1 MKVSR
6 YILVNLFL
14 IVMSSFL
21 LKANA
26 QLGFDLKIDKPDP
39 YGNRVLKAEKTGS
52 KPLKASKK
60 FFQNLTTHYNYFFN
74 ANNKLNDVIESAK
87 LYFRDDYTGLL
98 PFYNYTLDVT
108 AQNSQQLDS
117 VIYKCKTGLV
127 MHDLRSDWCDNM
139 YLLWGAAWFLEK
151 KFDSAALMFQFINY
165 SFADKEQ
172 DGYYKYIGSNLDGN
186 NALTITTKEKK
197 KFSSAEASRNDAFIW
212 QIRTLIERGN
222 FAEAGSLIA
231 TLKEDPFCPKR
242 LHTDLEEIQAYWFY
256 RQNVWDS
263 SASHLILAL
272 DNANTNQEKARWE
285 YLAAQMFERSGN
297 WEQAQKFY
305 VRSTGHTTDP
315 VMDVYARLNAVRV
328 NKDNSGNYIEKNIE
342 ALLKMAKKDRYT
354 DYRDIIYYMAAQME
368 LELNNPAAAENLLLK
383 STKYNNGNLSSKSR
397 AYLMLAD
404 LSYNRKKYLPSA
416 FYYDSVTARDIAG
429 ADFDRVQTR
438 KPVLARVTIYS
449 GIISRQ
455 DSLQKIAAMPEE
467 ERKAFITKLVK
478 KLRRQQGLSEVPIT
492 SGSTINNT
500 LPDLFPPAQQ
510 KGDWYFYNDVL
521 RTQGAAQFKQTWG
534 SRPNLDNWRRFA
546 NVSQQLTKVQTPAQ
560 GNDVSNP
567 PTEVDNTPSYDNLI
581 KNVPLTGLQMQVS
594 NDSLSNAL
602 FSLGTV
608 YLNEIEDDSSAMAT
622 FDRLRSRFPDY
633 KNNSEVL
640 FDLYYANKKTGNF
653 IKAEEIKKTL
663 LSQYPSSRQASIV
676 ATGKDPVAGKD
687 KSPESTKAY
696 EDIYNLFIE
705 GKFEEAE
712 AAKKQADSL
721 YKTNYWN
728 PQLLYIE
735 SVYHI
740 RRRDDSVAK
749 NILQTLI
756 AQNINTPMAK
766 KAQNMIDVLNRRAQ
780 IEDEL
785 TRYQIHTD
793 STSNQPIVSNPV
805 VQTTIKKDT
814 VANKTIVAVP
824 KKDTV
829 ANNPLAVVHKKDSVA
844 VNRMVVN
851 PAVKKDSTISKP
863 FVLTPVKKD
872 SVIRTVVAKPKMKK
886 DSIAAIKKPLR
897 KAGEYYFD
905 SSAKHFVVIVLNK
918 VDPLF
923 VTEVKNA
930 YFRFNHEHF
939 ANQPFQLASIDLD
952 ADKKLVL
959 ISDFTNTN
967 EALSYMQ
974 MAKHYA
980 PSEVIPW
987 LKADKYFFSIITSDN
1002 LDVLLQK
1009 KDFIQYQKFLDQNLP
1024 GKL

>member
-1 MKVSR
+1 MKVSC
-6 YILVNLFL
+6 YILVSLFL
-14 IVMSSFL
+14 IAISSFFL
-21 LKANA
+21 RADA

-60 FFQNLTTHYNYFFN
+60 FLQNLSTHYNYFFN
-74 ANNKLNDVIESAK
+74 ANNKLNDVIETAK
-87 LYFRDDYTGLL
+87 LYFRDDYTNLL

-117 VIYKCKTGLV
+117 VIYKSRTGLV
-127 MHDLRSDWCDNM
+127 MHDLRSDWADNM

-151 KFDSAALMFQFINY
+151 KFDSAALMFQFINH
-165 SFADKEQ
+165 SFADKEK

-186 NALTITTKEKK
+186 NALTISTKEKK
-197 KFSSAEASRNDAFIW
+197 KSFSASASRNDAFFW
-212 QIRTLIERGN
+212 QIRTQIELGR
-222 FAEAGSLIA
+222 FAEAASLIA
-231 TLKEDPFCPKR
+231 TLKEDPFFPKR
-242 LHTDLEEIQAYWFY
+242 LNTDLEEMQAYWFY

-263 SASHLILAL
+263 SATHLILAL
-272 DNANTNQEKARWE
+272 NNAHTNQEKARWE
-285 YLAAQMFERSGN
+285 YLAAQMFERSEN
-297 WEQAQKFY
+297 LEQAQKFY
-305 VRSTGHTTDP
+305 VRSSTHTTDP

-383 STKYNNGNLSSKSR
+383 SAKYNNGNPASKSK

-404 LSYNRKKYLPSA
+404 LSYKRKKYLQSA
-416 FYYDSVTARDIAG
+416 FYYDSVTARDLQE
-429 ADFDRVQTR
+429 ADFEKMQTR
-438 KPVLARVTIYS
+438 KPLLAKVTAYS

-467 ERKAFITKLVK
+467 ERKSFISKLVK
-478 KLRRQQGLSEVPIT
+478 KLRRQQGLSEAPLT
-492 SGSTINNT
+492 SGSTINTNAG
-500 LPDLFPPAQQ
+500 DLFPSSQQ
-510 KGDWYFYNDVL
+510 KGEWYFYNDVL
-521 RTQGAAQFKQTWG
+521 RTQGATQFKQVWG
-534 SRPNLDNWRRFA
+534 NRPNLDNWRRFA
-546 NVSQQLTKVQTPAQ
+546 NVSQQLTKVQTPVQ

-567 PTEVDNTPSYDNLI
+567 TTEVDNTPSFDNLV
-581 KNVPLTGLQMQVS
+581 KNVPLTELQMQVS

-608 YLNEIEDDSSAMAT
+608 YLNEIEDDSSAMVT
-622 FDRLRSRFPDY
+622 FDRLRTRFPNY
-633 KNNSEVL
+633 KNNSELL
-640 FDLYYANKKTGNF
+640 FDLYYANQKTGNF

-663 LSQYPSSRQASIV
+663 LSQYPSSRHASIV
-676 ATGKDPVAGKD
+676 ATGKDPAAGKD

-705 GKFEEAE
+705 GKFDEAE
-712 AAKKQADSL
+712 AAKKQADSM

-756 AQNINTPMAK
+756 AQNINTPMAI

-785 TRYQIHTD
+785 SRYQIHTD
-793 STSNQPIVSNPV
+793 STSTQPIVSNAL

-814 VANKTIVAVP
+814 AANKTMAAVP
-824 KKDTV
+824 
-829 ANNPLAVVHKKDSVA
+829 AKDSVA
-844 VNRMVVN
+844 NKPVVVYKKDMV
-851 PAVKKDSTISKP
+851 AVKQFSVKPEVKKEATISKA
-863 FVLTPVKKD
+863 VILNPVKKD
-872 SVIRTVVAKPKMKK
+872 SAAKTVVSKPKMKK
-886 DSIAAIKKPLR
+886 DSIAAISKPLR
-897 KAGEYYFD
+897 KPGEYYFD
-905 SSAKHFVVIVLNK
+905 SSAKHYVVIVLNK

-930 YFRFNHEHF
+930 YFRFNREHYG
-939 ANQPFQLASIDLD
+939 NQTFQLASVDLD

-959 ISDFTNTN
+959 ISNFMNTS

-974 MAKHYA
+974 SAKHFA
-980 PSEVIPW
+980 PFEVIPW
-987 LKADKYFFSIITSDN
+987 LKADKYSFSIITQEN
-1002 LDVLLQK
+1002 LDLLLQK
-1009 KDFIQYQKFLDQNLP
+1009 KDFIQYKKFLDQNLP

>member
-1 MKVSR
+1 MKVSCH
-6 YILVNLFL
+6 ILVNLIL
-14 IVMSSFL
+14 IVISSFFL
-21 LKANA
+21 RANA

-60 FFQNLTTHYNYFFN
+60 FFQNLSTHFNYFFN
-74 ANNKLNDVIESAK
+74 ANNKLNDVIETAK
-87 LYFRDDYTGLL
+87 LYFRDDYTNLL

-108 AQNSQQLDS
+108 AQNSQELDS
-117 VIYKCKTGLV
+117 VIYKCRTGLV
-127 MHDLRSDWCDNM
+127 MHDLRNDWCDNM

-151 KFDSAALMFQFINY
+151 KFDSATLMFQFINH
-165 SFADKEQ
+165 SFADKEK

-186 NALTITTKEKK
+186 NALTISTKEKK
-197 KFSSAEASRNDAFIW
+197 KNSSASSRNDAFLW
-212 QIRTLIERGN
+212 QMRTQIEMGR

-231 TLKEDPFCPKR
+231 TLKEDPFFPKR
-242 LHTDLEEIQAYWFY
+242 LNTDLEEIQAYWFY

-263 SASHLILAL
+263 SATHLILAL
-272 DNANTNQEKARWE
+272 NNAHTNQEKARWE
-285 YLAAQMFERSGN
+285 YLAAQMFELSEKP
-297 WEQAQKFY
+297 EQAQKFY
-305 VRSTGHTTDP
+305 VRASAQTTDP

-342 ALLKMAKKDRYT
+342 ALLKMAKKDRYS

-383 STKYNNGNLSSKSR
+383 STKYNNGNPASKSK

-404 LSYNRKKYLPSA
+404 LAYKRKKYLPSA
-416 FYYDSVTARDIAG
+416 FYYDSVTARDLQE
-429 ADFDRVQTR
+429 ADFEKMQIR
-438 KPVLARVTIYS
+438 KPLLAKVTAYS

-467 ERKAFITKLVK
+467 KRKSFINKLVK
-478 KLRRQQGLSEVPIT
+478 KMRRQQGLSEVPIT
-492 SGSTINNT
+492 SGSTINTNAGN
-500 LPDLFPPAQQ
+500 LFPTSQQ
-510 KGDWYFYNDVL
+510 KGEWYFYNEAL
-521 RTQGAAQFKQTWG
+521 RTQGATQFKQVWG
-534 SRPNLDNWRRFA
+534 NRPNLDNWRRFA
-546 NVSQQLTKVQTPAQ
+546 NVSQQLTKVQTPVQ
-560 GNDVSNP
+560 SNDVSNSA
-567 PTEVDNTPSYDNLI
+567 TEVDNTPSYDNLI
-581 KNVPLTGLQMQVS
+581 KNVPLTELQMQVS

-622 FDRLRSRFPDY
+622 FDRLRTRFPNY
-633 KNNSEVL
+633 KNNSELL
-640 FDLYYANKKTGNF
+640 FDLYYANKKTANF
-653 IKAEEIKKTL
+653 IKAEELKKTL
-663 LSQYPSSRQASIV
+663 LSQYPSSRHASII
-676 ATGKDPVAGKD
+676 ATGKDPAAGKD

-712 AAKKQADSL
+712 AAKKQADSI

-756 AQNINTPMAK
+756 AQNINTPMAI
-766 KAQNMIDVLNRRAQ
+766 KAQNLIDVLNRRAQ

-785 TRYQIHTD
+785 SRYQIHTD
-793 STSNQPIVSNPV
+793 STSTQPIVSNPV

-814 VANKTIVAVP
+814 VANKTMAAVLR
-824 KKDTV
+824 KDTV
-829 ANNPLAVVHKKDSVA
+829 STKPMVVVIKKDSVA
-844 VNRMVVN
+844 VKPMVVH
-851 PAVKKDSTISKP
+851 PAVKKDATISKTV
-863 FVLTPVKKD
+863 FLNPVKKD
-872 SVIRTVVAKPKMKK
+872 SVAKAVVAKTKMKK
-886 DSIAAIKKPLR
+886 DSVAAIKKPLR
-897 KAGEYYFD
+897 KQGEYYFD
-905 SSAKHFVVIVLNK
+905 SSSKHYVVIVLNK

-930 YFRFNHEHF
+930 YFRFNREHF
-939 ANQPFQLASIDLD
+939 GNKTFQLASVDLD
-952 ADKKLVL
+952 ADKRLVL
-959 ISDFTNTN
+959 ISDFINTT
-967 EALSYMQ
+967 EALSYVQ
-974 MAKHYA
+974 SAKHFA
-980 PSEVIPW
+980 PFEVIPW
-987 LKADKYFFSIITSDN
+987 LKADKYSFSIITQEN
-1002 LDVLLQK
+1002 LDLLLQK